1 MDEIVKYQSKS
12 NLPAT
17 KQSFLAEYAPG
28 KCLRVFQKE
37 NTPALTMK
45 SAAPTLASIR
55 REYSEDF
62 QIAYVSVWIVNL
74 NDFVNAL
81 RKMSP
86 EQIEETATIIVQ
98 EYPYL
103 NLADINLVFRKIKK
117 GEFGQLFAEIDG
129 MKVLSWFEQ
138 YAQERARTAAEI
150 SMSQADHFKQDLP
163 RTSDTVTINKIKN
176 RQAIGLY
183 IQEQAKQAIQEK
195 QFKQIQQEK
204 E

>member
-1 MDEIVKYQSKS
+1 MNEIVKYEQKPA
-12 NLPAT
+12 LPAT
-17 KQSFLAEYAPG
+17 MIGFMSEFAPG
-28 KCLRVFQKE
+28 KCLRTFHRQ
-37 NTPALTMK
+37 NTPALAI
-45 SAAPTLASIR
+45 SSSAPTLASIR

-62 QIAYVSVWIVNL
+62 QIAYISVWIVNL

-138 YAQERARTAAEI
+138 YAQERARTAAEM
-150 SMSQADHFKQDLP
+150 SMSKGEKFKQDLP
-163 RTSDTVTINKIKN
+163 RVSDMVEINKIKN
-176 RQAIGLY
+176 RQAIGLH
-183 IQEQAKQAIQEK
+183 IQEQAKHNL
-195 QFKQIQQEK
+195 
-204 E
+204 

>member
-1 MDEIVKYQSKS
+1 MNEIVKHEQKS
-12 NLPAT
+12 ALPAT
-17 KQSFLAEYAPG
+17 MNGFMSEYAPS
-28 KCLRVFQKE
+28 KCLRAFARE
-37 NTPALTMK
+37 NSPALAL
-45 SAAPTLASIR
+45 SCSAPTLASIR

-138 YAQERARTAAEI
+138 YTQERMSTAADI
-150 SMSQADHFKQDLP
+150 SMSQSSYFKQDLP
-163 RTSDTVTINKIKN
+163 RMSDTVAINKIKN
-176 RQAIGLY
+176 RQAIGLH
-183 IQEQAKQAIQEK
+183 IQEQAKPRL
-195 QFKQIQQEK
+195 
-204 E
+204 

>member
-1 MDEIVKYQSKS
+1 MSEIVKYQSKS

-17 KQSFLAEYAPG
+17 KQSFLAEYAPS
-28 KCLRVFQKE
+28 KCLRVFARE
-37 NTPALTMK
+37 NSPALAIN
-45 SAAPTLASIR
+45 SSAPTLASIR

-98 EYPYL
+98 EYPFL

-129 MKVLSWFEQ
+129 MKVLSWFER
-138 YAQERARTAAEI
+138 YAQERARTAADI

-163 RTSDTVTINKIKN
+163 RMSDMVAINKIKN
-176 RQAIGLY
+176 RQAIGLH
-183 IQEQAKQAIQEK
+183 IQEK
-195 QFKQIQQEK
+195 AKQTLQEK
-204 E
+204 QSKD

>member
-17 KQSFLAEYAPG
+17 KQSFLAEYAPA
-28 KCLRVFQKE
+28 KCLRVFARE
-37 NTPALTMK
+37 NSPALAIR
-45 SAAPTLASIR
+45 SSAPTLASIR

-138 YAQERARTAAEI
+138 YAQERMRTAADI

-163 RTSDTVTINKIKN
+163 RVSDMVAINKIKN
-176 RQAIGLY
+176 RQAIGLH
-183 IQEQAKQAIQEK
+183 IQEKAKQAHQEK
-195 QFKQIQQEK
+195 QSK

>member
-1 MDEIVKYQSKS
+1 MNEIIKYEQKPA
-12 NLPAT
+12 LPAT
-17 KQSFLAEYAPG
+17 MIGFMSEYAPV
-28 KCLRVFQKE
+28 KCLRAFHRE
-37 NTPALTMK
+37 NTPALAISST
-45 SAAPTLASIR
+45 APTLASIR

-62 QIAYVSVWIVNL
+62 QVAYVSVWIVNL

-138 YAQERARTAAEI
+138 YAQQRARTAAEI
-150 SMSQADHFKQDLP
+150 SMSQSDHFKQDLP
-163 RTSDTVTINKIKN
+163 RVSETVTINKIKN
-176 RQAIGLY
+176 RQAIGLH
-183 IQEQAKQAIQEK
+183 ILEQAKRK
-195 QFKQIQQEK
+195 L
-204 E
+204 

>member
-17 KQSFLAEYAPG
+17 KQSFLAEFAPAR
-28 KCLRVFQKE
+28 CLRVFQKE
-37 NTPALTMK
+37 NSPALAL
-45 SAAPTLASIR
+45 SSSAPTLASIR

-62 QIAYVSVWIVNL
+62 QIAYISVWIVNL

-138 YAQERARTAAEI
+138 YARERMRTAADI

-163 RTSDTVTINKIKN
+163 RTSDTVAINKIKN
-176 RQAIGLY
+176 RQAIGLH
-183 IQEQAKQAIQEK
+183 
-195 QFKQIQQEK
+195 IQQQAQQSSQGK
-204 E
+204 Q

>member
-1 MDEIVKYQSKS
+1 MDEIVKYHSNS

-17 KQSFLAEYAPG
+17 KQSFLAEYAPA
-28 KCLRVFQKE
+28 KCLRAFQKE
-37 NTPALTMK
+37 NTVALTI
-45 SAAPTLASIR
+45 SSSAPTLGSIR

-86 EQIEETATIIVQ
+86 EQIEETATILVQ
-98 EYPYL
+98 EYSYL

-138 YAQERARTAAEI
+138 YAHERMHTAADI
-150 SMSQADHFKQDLP
+150 SMSHGEKFKQDLP
-163 RTSDTVTINKIKN
+163 RVSSAERENKIKN
-176 RQAIGLY
+176 QQAIGLY
-183 IQEQAKQAIQEK
+183 ILEHAKCQEK
-195 QFKQIQQEK
+195 
-204 E
+204 

>member
-1 MDEIVKYQSKS
+1 MDEIIKFESKS

-17 KQSFLAEYAPG
+17 KQAFLAEYAPA
-28 KCLRVFQKE
+28 KCLRIFHRE
-37 NTPALTMK
+37 NSPALTLN
-45 SAAPTLASIR
+45 STAPTLASIR

-98 EYPYL
+98 EYPYM

-117 GEFGQLFAEIDG
+117 GEFGQLYAEIDG

-138 YAQERARTAAEI
+138 YAQERMRTAANI
-150 SMSQADHFKQDLP
+150 SMSQADNFKQDLP
-163 RTSDTVTINKIKN
+163 RQHDAVAENKIKN

-183 IQEQAKQAIQEK
+183 LH
-195 QFKQIQQEK
+195 QQDK
-204 E
+204 RQP

>member
-1 MDEIVKYQSKS
+1 MGEIVKYEQKS
-12 NLPAT
+12 ALPAT
-17 KQSFLAEYAPG
+17 MIGFMSEYAPG
-28 KCLRVFQKE
+28 KCLRAFYRE
-37 NTPALTMK
+37 NTPVLTMK

-62 QIAYVSVWIVNL
+62 QIAYISVWIVNL

-103 NLADINLVFRKIKK
+103 NLADINLVFRRIKK

-129 MKVLSWFEQ
+129 MKILSWFEQ
-138 YAQERARTAAEI
+138 YARERARTAAEI
-150 SMSQADHFKQDLP
+150 SMSLADQFKQDLP
-163 RTSDTVTINKIKN
+163 RVSDTVAINKIKN
-176 RQAIGLY
+176 RQAIGLH
-183 IQEQAKQAIQEK
+183 IQQQAKRK
-195 QFKQIQQEK
+195 L
-204 E
+204 

>member
-1 MDEIVKYQSKS
+1 MNEIIKIQSKS

-17 KQSFLAEYAPG
+17 KQVFLAQYAPA
-28 KCLRVFQKE
+28 KCLRLFHRE
-37 NTPALTMK
+37 NTPALTLN
-45 SAAPTLASIR
+45 STAPTLASIR

-86 EQIEETATIIVQ
+86 EQIEETATILVQ

-138 YAQERARTAAEI
+138 YAHERMRTAADI
-150 SMSQADHFKQDLP
+150 SMSQADRFKQDLP
-163 RTSDTVTINKIKN
+163 RQHDTAIQNTIKN

-183 IQEQAKQAIQEK
+183 IQQQAKHK
-195 QFKQIQQEK
+195 L
-204 E
+204 

>member
-1 MDEIVKYQSKS
+1 MSEIVKYQSKS

-17 KQSFLAEYAPG
+17 KQGFLAQFAPVR
-28 KCLRVFQKE
+28 CLRVFQKE
-37 NTPALTMK
+37 NSPALALN
-45 SAAPTLASIR
+45 SSAPTLASIR

-81 RKMSP
+81 RKMTP

-103 NLADINLVFRKIKK
+103 NLADLNLVFRKIKK

-138 YAQERARTAAEI
+138 YARERMRTAADI

-163 RTSDTVTINKIKN
+163 RSSDSVVINQIKN

-183 IQEQAKQAIQEK
+183 IHQQAQQASPEQ
-195 QFKQIQQEK
+195 
-204 E
+204 

>member
-17 KQSFLAEYAPG
+17 KQSFLAEYAPA
-28 KCLRVFQKE
+28 KCLRVFARE
-37 NTPALTMK
+37 NSPALAI
-45 SAAPTLASIR
+45 SSSAPTLASIR

-138 YAQERARTAAEI
+138 YAQERMRTAADI

-163 RTSDTVTINKIKN
+163 RVSDMVAINKIKN
-176 RQAIGLY
+176 RQAIGLH
-183 IQEQAKQAIQEK
+183 IQEKAKQAQQEK
-195 QFKQIQQEK
+195 QS
-204 E
+204 

>member
-1 MDEIVKYQSKS
+1 MTEIVKYPFES

-17 KQSFLAEYAPG
+17 KQSFLSVYAPA
-28 KCLRVFQKE
+28 KCLRVFHRE
-37 NTPALTMK
+37 NTLALAIN
-45 SAAPTLASIR
+45 SSAPTLGSIR

-98 EYPYL
+98 EYPYM

-129 MKVLSWFEQ
+129 MKILSWLEQ
-138 YAQERARTAAEI
+138 YARERARTAAEI
-150 SMSQADHFKQDLP
+150 SMSQAELFRQDLP
-163 RTSDTVTINKIKN
+163 RVSQSKSENQIKN
-176 RQAIGLY
+176 RQALGLQ
-183 IQEQAKQAIQEK
+183 ILEQTKQ
-195 QFKQIQQEK
+195 
-204 E
+204 

>member
-1 MDEIVKYQSKS
+1 MGEIVKYEQKS
-12 NLPAT
+12 FLPAT
-17 KQSFLAEYAPG
+17 MIGFMSEYAPA

-37 NTPALTMK
+37 NTPALTLN
-45 SAAPTLASIR
+45 SSAPTLASIR

-98 EYPYL
+98 EYAYL

-138 YAQERARTAAEI
+138 YARERMRTAADI
-150 SMSQADHFKQDLP
+150 SMSQAGHFKQDLP
-163 RTSDTVTINKIKN
+163 RMSDTGQNKIKN
-176 RQAIGLY
+176 QQAIGLY
-183 IQEQAKQAIQEK
+183 IQEQAKR
-195 QFKQIQQEK
+195 
-204 E
+204 

>member
-1 MDEIVKYQSKS
+1 MNKS

-17 KQSFLAEYAPG
+17 KQNFLAEYAPS
-28 KCLRVFQKE
+28 KCLRAFQRE
-37 NTPALTMK
+37 NTAALAIN
-45 SAAPTLASIR
+45 SSAPTLASIR

-117 GEFGQLFAEIDG
+117 L
-129 MKVLSWFEQ
+129 
-138 YAQERARTAAEI
+138 
-150 SMSQADHFKQDLP
+150 
-163 RTSDTVTINKIKN
+163 
-176 RQAIGLY
+176 
-183 IQEQAKQAIQEK
+183 
-195 QFKQIQQEK
+195 
-204 E
+204 

>member
-1 MDEIVKYQSKS
+1 MEEIEKYKADSA
-12 NLPAT
+12 LPAT
-17 KQSFLAEYAPG
+17 TKGFLDQYAPS

-37 NTPALTMK
+37 NTPALTLK
-45 SAAPTLASIR
+45 SLAPTLGSIK

-86 EQIEETATIIVQ
+86 VQIEETATILVQ

-103 NLADINLVFRKIKK
+103 NLSDINLVFGKIKK

-129 MKVLSWFEQ
+129 MKILSWFEQ
-138 YAQERARTAAEI
+138 YVRERMRTAADI
-150 SMSQADHFKQDLP
+150 SMSQAENFKQDLP
-163 RTSDTVTINKIKN
+163 HVSDTGQDKTKN
-176 RQAIGLY
+176 QN
-183 IQEQAKQAIQEK
+183 
-195 QFKQIQQEK
+195 
-204 E
+204 

>member
-1 MDEIVKYQSKS
+1 MHEIVKYEQKPA
-12 NLPAT
+12 LPAT
-17 KQSFLAEYAPG
+17 MIGFMSEYAPG
-28 KCLRVFQKE
+28 KCLRTYHRE
-37 NTPALTMK
+37 NTPALTI
-45 SAAPTLASIR
+45 SSSAPTLASIR

-129 MKVLSWFEQ
+129 MKVLSWFEG
-138 YAQERARTAAEI
+138 YAQERARTAADL
-150 SMSQADHFKQDLP
+150 SMSQGEKFKQDLP
-163 RTSDTVTINKIKN
+163 RVSDSAKINKNKN
-176 RQAIGLY
+176 QQAIGLY
-183 IQEQAKQAIQEK
+183 IQEQAKQRH
-195 QFKQIQQEK
+195 
-204 E
+204 

>member
-1 MDEIVKYQSKS
+1 MNEIVKYEQKPA
-12 NLPAT
+12 LPAT
-17 KQSFLAEYAPG
+17 MIGFMSEFAPG
-28 KCLRVFQKE
+28 KCLRTFHRE
-37 NTPALTMK
+37 NTPALAI
-45 SAAPTLASIR
+45 SSCAPTLASIR

-138 YAQERARTAAEI
+138 YSCERARTAADI
-150 SMSQADHFKQDLP
+150 SMSHGEKFKQDLP
-163 RTSDTVTINKIKN
+163 RMSDAVAINKIKN
-176 RQAIGLY
+176 RQAIGLH
-183 IQEQAKQAIQEK
+183 IQEQAKRQL
-195 QFKQIQQEK
+195 
-204 E
+204 

>member
-1 MDEIVKYQSKS
+1 MGEIVKYEQKS
-12 NLPAT
+12 ALPAT
-17 KQSFLAEYAPG
+17 MIGFMAEYAPG
-28 KCLRVFQKE
+28 KCLRAFYRE

-45 SAAPTLASIR
+45 SSAPTLASIR

-138 YAQERARTAAEI
+138 YARERARTAAEI
-150 SMSQADHFKQDLP
+150 SMSQADQFKQDLP
-163 RTSDTVTINKIKN
+163 RVSDTIAINKIKN
-176 RQAIGLY
+176 RQAIGLH
-183 IQEQAKQAIQEK
+183 IHQQAKRK
-195 QFKQIQQEK
+195 L
-204 E
+204 

>member
-1 MDEIVKYQSKS
+1 MIMSEIVKYEQKS
-12 NLPAT
+12 VLPAT
-17 KQSFLAEYAPG
+17 MIGFMSEYAPG
-28 KCLRVFQKE
+28 KCLRAFHRE
-37 NTPALTMK
+37 NTPALAIG
-45 SAAPTLASIR
+45 SSAPTLASIR

-81 RKMSP
+81 RKMTP

-129 MKVLSWFEQ
+129 IKVLSWFEH
-138 YAQERARTAAEI
+138 YAQERAMTG
-150 SMSQADHFKQDLP
+150 S
-163 RTSDTVTINKIKN
+163 
-176 RQAIGLY
+176 
-183 IQEQAKQAIQEK
+183 
-195 QFKQIQQEK
+195 
-204 E
+204 

>member
-1 MDEIVKYQSKS
+1 MNEIVKHEQKS
-12 NLPAT
+12 ALPAT
-17 KQSFLAEYAPG
+17 MNGFMFEYAPG
-28 KCLRVFQKE
+28 KCLRAFYRE
-37 NTPALTMK
+37 NTPAMAI
-45 SAAPTLASIR
+45 SSSAPTLASIR
-55 REYSEDF
+55 KEYSEDF

-98 EYPYL
+98 EYTYL

-138 YAQERARTAAEI
+138 YAQQRARTAADI
-150 SMSQADHFKQDLP
+150 SMSHGEKFKQDMP
-163 RTSDTVTINKIKN
+163 RVSDTVKINKIKN
-176 RQAIGLY
+176 QQANGLY
-183 IQEQAKQAIQEK
+183 ILQQAKHRL
-195 QFKQIQQEK
+195 
-204 E
+204 

>member
-1 MDEIVKYQSKS
+1 MDEITKYQSKS

-17 KQSFLAEYAPG
+17 KQSFLAEYAPA
-28 KCLRVFQKE
+28 KCLRTFHRE
-37 NTPALTMK
+37 NTPALTI
-45 SAAPTLASIR
+45 SSSAPTLASIR

-86 EQIEETATIIVQ
+86 EQIEETATILVQ

-138 YAQERARTAAEI
+138 YTQERARTAADF
-150 SMSQADHFKQDLP
+150 SMSHGEKFKQDLP
-163 RTSDTVTINKIKN
+163 RMSDTGQNKTKN
-176 RQAIGLY
+176 QQAIGLY
-183 IQEQAKQAIQEK
+183 IQEQAKRKTE
-195 QFKQIQQEK
+195 
-204 E
+204 

>member
-1 MDEIVKYQSKS
+1 MDEIVKYQSNS

-17 KQSFLAEYAPG
+17 KQSFLAEFAPA

-37 NTPALTMK
+37 NTSALTLN
-45 SAAPTLASIR
+45 SSAPTLASIR

-98 EYPYL
+98 EYSYL

-117 GEFGQLFAEIDG
+117 GEYGQLFAEIDG

-138 YAQERARTAAEI
+138 YAQERMRTAAEI
-150 SMSQADHFKQDLP
+150 SMSQADNFKQDLP
-163 RTSDTVTINKIKN
+163 RTCDAVAINKIKN

-183 IQEQAKQAIQEK
+183 IQEQAKHK
-195 QFKQIQQEK
+195 L
-204 E
+204 

>member
-1 MDEIVKYQSKS
+1 MNEILKYEQKS
-12 NLPAT
+12 VLPAT
-17 KQSFLAEYAPG
+17 MIGFMSEYAPA
-28 KCLRVFQKE
+28 KCLRSFARE
-37 NTPALTMK
+37 NTQILAI
-45 SAAPTLASIR
+45 SSSAPTLASIR

-117 GEFGQLFAEIDG
+117 LD
-129 MKVLSWFEQ
+129 
-138 YAQERARTAAEI
+138 
-150 SMSQADHFKQDLP
+150 
-163 RTSDTVTINKIKN
+163 
-176 RQAIGLY
+176 
-183 IQEQAKQAIQEK
+183 
-195 QFKQIQQEK
+195 
-204 E
+204 

>member
-1 MDEIVKYQSKS
+1 MDEIIKYKSES

-17 KQSFLAEYAPG
+17 KQSFLAEFAPA

-37 NTPALTMK
+37 NTPALTLK
-45 SAAPTLASIR
+45 STAPTLASIR

-103 NLADINLVFRKIKK
+103 NLADINLVFRRIKK

-138 YAQERARTAAEI
+138 YARERMRTAADI
-150 SMSQADHFKQDLP
+150 SMSQADCFKQDLP
-163 RTSDTVTINKIKN
+163 RTSDAVAINKIKN
-176 RQAIGLY
+176 RQAIGLH
-183 IQEQAKQAIQEK
+183 IQQQAKHQL
-195 QFKQIQQEK
+195 
-204 E
+204 

>member
-1 MDEIVKYQSKS
+1 MSEIEKYVQHFA
-12 NLPAT
+12 LPAT
-17 KQSFLAEYAPG
+17 MIGFMSEYAPAR
-28 KCLRVFQKE
+28 CLRSFYRE
-37 NTPALTMK
+37 NTPALAL
-45 SAAPTLASIR
+45 SSNAPTLASIR

-138 YAQERARTAAEI
+138 YAQERMRTAADI

-163 RTSDTVTINKIKN
+163 RVSDMVAINKIKN
-176 RQAIGLY
+176 RQAIGLH
-183 IQEQAKQAIQEK
+183 IQEKAKQAQQEK
-195 QFKQIQQEK
+195 QSK

>member
-1 MDEIVKYQSKS
+1 MNEIAKYQSKS

-17 KQSFLAEYAPG
+17 RQSFLAEYAPA
-28 KCLRVFQKE
+28 KCLRFFQKE
-37 NTPALTMK
+37 NTPALAI
-45 SAAPTLASIR
+45 SSSAPTLGSIR

-138 YAQERARTAAEI
+138 YTQERARTAAEI
-150 SMSQADHFKQDLP
+150 SMSHGEKFKQDMP
-163 RTSDTVTINKIKN
+163 RVSDAVAINKIKN
-176 RQAIGLY
+176 RQAIGLH
-183 IQEQAKQAIQEK
+183 IHELAKQEK
-195 QFKQIQQEK
+195 NEYK
-204 E
+204 

>member
-1 MDEIVKYQSKS
+1 MGEIVKYEQKS
-12 NLPAT
+12 VLPAT
-17 KQSFLAEYAPG
+17 MIGFMSEYAPA
-28 KCLRVFQKE
+28 KCLRVFHQE
-37 NTPALTMK
+37 NTPALTLN
-45 SAAPTLASIR
+45 SSAPTLASIR

-138 YAQERARTAAEI
+138 YARERMRTAADI
-150 SMSQADHFKQDLP
+150 SMSQADNFKQDLP
-163 RTSDTVTINKIKN
+163 RTSDTIAINKIKN
-176 RQAIGLY
+176 RQAIGLH
-183 IQEQAKQAIQEK
+183 IQEQAKR
-195 QFKQIQQEK
+195 
-204 E
+204 